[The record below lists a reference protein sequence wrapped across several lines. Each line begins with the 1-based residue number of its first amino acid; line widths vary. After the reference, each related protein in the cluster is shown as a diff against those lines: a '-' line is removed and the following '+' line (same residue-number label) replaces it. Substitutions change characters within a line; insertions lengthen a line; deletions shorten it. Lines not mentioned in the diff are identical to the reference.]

1 MSRPAPPAPLSA
13 PSARESMD
21 PLLAEFN
28 NLKGYSD
35 ALRQQIEFTAS
46 VIAELSMSKGSLEEI
61 KAREGKGET
70 LVHIG
75 AGNYIRV
82 QLDGV
87 STVVMGIGAG
97 VSVEKTIADALTE
110 VESRLKMAQ
119 QNSTSLQQ
127 QYYQVSAKMDQL
139 QGQIE
144 ELYQQL
150 EPGQA

>member
-1 MSRPAPPAPLSA
+1 
-13 PSARESMD
+13 MD

-28 NLKGYSD
+28 NLKGYTD
-35 ALRQQIEFTAS
+35 ALRQQIELTAS
-46 VIAELSMSKGSLEEI
+46 VVAELTMSKESLEEI

-82 QLDGV
+82 HLDGV

-97 VSVEKTIADALTE
+97 VSVEKTIAETLTE
-110 VESRLKMAQ
+110 VESRLRMAQ

-127 QYYQVSAKMDQL
+127 QYYQVSARMEQL
-139 QGQIE
+139 QSQIE
-144 ELYQQL
+144 QLYQQL

>member
-1 MSRPAPPAPLSA
+1 
-13 PSARESMD
+13 MD

>member
-1 MSRPAPPAPLSA
+1 MSRPAQPAPSSA
-13 PSARESMD
+13 SSARESMD

-87 STVVMGIGAG
+87 NTVVVGIGAG
-97 VSVEKTIADALTE
+97 VSVEKTIADALSE

-127 QYYQVSAKMDQL
+127 QYYQVSARMDQL

-144 ELYQQL
+144 QLYQQL

>member
-1 MSRPAPPAPLSA
+1 MSNPAQPPPPSA
-13 PSARESMD
+13 SSARESMD

-28 NLKGYSD
+28 NLKGYVD

-87 STVVMGIGAG
+87 STVVVGIGAG

-127 QYYQVSAKMDQL
+127 QYYQVSARMDQL

-144 ELYQQL
+144 QLYQQL